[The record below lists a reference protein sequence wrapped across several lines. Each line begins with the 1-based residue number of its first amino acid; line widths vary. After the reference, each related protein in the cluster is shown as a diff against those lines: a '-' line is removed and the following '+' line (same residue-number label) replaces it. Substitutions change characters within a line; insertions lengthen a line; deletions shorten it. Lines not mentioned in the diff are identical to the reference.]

1 MDKEEIVY
9 WKWKNT
15 IIDFDAISN
24 ETIDYNGYVT
34 KKDYIFYYLGTPDRQ
49 IHEWYNGGFSSEYN
63 SALIYARQ
71 LGLVENYV
79 DYENKICELE
89 QQVREQ
95 KEVIDRKKY
104 LLAEQGAELKKIYSE
119 IDKLQGRI
127 DKAVKYLE
135 APNRDSFDYSK
146 ARILDILNEVS
157 E

>member
-95 KEVIDRKKY
+95 KEVIDRKK
-104 LLAEQGAELKKIYSE
+104 
-119 IDKLQGRI
+119 
-127 DKAVKYLE
+127 
-135 APNRDSFDYSK
+135 
-146 ARILDILNEVS
+146 
-157 E
+157 